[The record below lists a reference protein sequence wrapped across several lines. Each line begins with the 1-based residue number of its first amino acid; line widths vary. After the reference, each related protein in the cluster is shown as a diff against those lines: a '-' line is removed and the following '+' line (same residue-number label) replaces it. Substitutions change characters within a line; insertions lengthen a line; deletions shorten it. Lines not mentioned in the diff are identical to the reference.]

1 MLDRVVEIREDIK
14 NQLKNDGVNFDERI
28 IDFIVEDFGEEIL
41 SYEME
46 NDKELVRGSKKYN
59 SLMLKAIKKVT
70 KRVGKIDFSIPQ
82 RDCVEDDYSEES
94 NPENRFRR

>member
-1 MLDRVVEIREDIK
+1 MLDRVVEIREDIE
-14 NQLKNDGVNFDERI
+14 NQLKKDGVYFDERI

-41 SYEME
+41 NYEME

-59 SLMLKAIKKVT
+59 SLMLEAIKKVT
-70 KRVGKIDFSIPQ
+70 ERVGKINFRITQ

-94 NPENRFRR
+94 NPVNKFRR

>member
-14 NQLKNDGVNFDERI
+14 SQLEKDGVSFEERI
-28 IDFIVEDFGEEIL
+28 IDFMVQDFGEEIDN
-41 SYEME
+41 YEME
-46 NDKELVRGSKKYN
+46 NNKELVRGSKKYT

-70 KRVGKIDFSIPQ
+70 KRVGKIDFRLAQ

-94 NPENRFRR
+94 NADYKFRR

>member
-14 NQLKNDGVNFDERI
+14 KQLKEDGVEFDERI
-28 IDFIVEDFGEEIL
+28 IDFMVEDFGEEIL

-59 SLMLKAIKKVT
+59 SLMLKAIRKVT
-70 KRVGKIDFSIPQ
+70 KRVGKIDFRIAARDSI
-82 RDCVEDDYSEES
+82 EDDYSEES
-94 NPENRFRR
+94 NPENKYRR

>member
-14 NQLKNDGVNFDERI
+14 SQLEKDGVSFEERI
-28 IDFIVEDFGEEIL
+28 IDFMVQDFGEEIDN
-41 SYEME
+41 YEME
-46 NDKELVRGSKKYN
+46 NDKELVRGSKKYT

-70 KRVGKIDFSIPQ
+70 KRVGKIDFRLAQ

-94 NPENRFRR
+94 NADFKFRR

>member
-59 SLMLKAIKKVT
+59 SLMLKAIRKVT
-70 KRVGKIDFSIPQ
+70 KRVG
-82 RDCVEDDYSEES
+82 
-94 NPENRFRR
+94 

>member
-14 NQLKNDGVNFDERI
+14 SQLEKDGVSFEERI
-28 IDFIVEDFGEEIL
+28 IDFMVQDFGEEIDN
-41 SYEME
+41 YEME
-46 NDKELVRGSKKYN
+46 NDKELVRGSKKYT

-70 KRVGKIDFSIPQ
+70 KRVEKIDFRLAQ

-94 NPENRFRR
+94 NADYKFRR

>member
-46 NDKELVRGSKKYN
+46 NAKELVRGSKKYN
-59 SLMLKAIKKVT
+59 SLMLKAIRKVT
-70 KRVGKIDFSIPQ
+70 KRVGKIDFRLAQ

-94 NPENRFRR
+94 NADYKFRR

>member
-14 NQLKNDGVNFDERI
+14 SQLEKDGVSFEERI
-28 IDFIVEDFGEEIL
+28 IDFMVQDFGEEIDN
-41 SYEME
+41 YEME
-46 NDKELVRGSKKYN
+46 NDKELVRGSKKYT

-70 KRVGKIDFSIPQ
+70 KRVGKIDFRLAQ

-94 NPENRFRR
+94 NADYKFRR

>member
-14 NQLKNDGVNFDERI
+14 NQLKNDGVNFDEKI

-46 NDKELVRGSKKYN
+46 NEKELVRGSKKYN
-59 SLMLKAIKKVT
+59 SLMLKAIRKVT
-70 KRVGKIDFSIPQ
+70 KRVEKIDFSIAQ

>member
-14 NQLKNDGVNFDERI
+14 SQLEKDGVSFEERV
-28 IDFIVEDFGEEIL
+28 IDFMVQDFGEEIDN
-41 SYEME
+41 YEME
-46 NDKELVRGSKKYN
+46 NDKELVRGSKKYT

-70 KRVGKIDFSIPQ
+70 KRVGKIDFRLAQ

-94 NPENRFRR
+94 NADYKFRR

>member
-70 KRVGKIDFSIPQ
+70 KRVGKIDFSIAQ